1 MVSPTFQKPC
11 LPLLLLIVALLA
23 VSCSG
28 QDEALSSKAA
38 PPAVSEPEEASLP
51 ETASPYDVLPPAV
64 RLAMDKAFTGD
75 LTVTSNTH
83 PAGTLCLARCLRKW

>member
-28 QDEALSSKAA
+28 RTRLPSKAA
-38 PPAVSEPEEASLP
+38 PPAGSEPEEAPFPRRPLP
-51 ETASPYDVLPPAV
+51 TMSSRQPCASRWIRPSPA
-64 RLAMDKAFTGD
+64 
-75 LTVTSNTH
+75 TSTN
-83 PAGTLCLARCLRKW
+83 W